1 MNDEI
6 KAISKENVKKSRSV
20 YGANELKRRKRK
32 SFIRYYLK
40 NLNDP
45 IIKILIVSLFIST
58 LVSLPKINYLESL
71 GIALSILVSTLV
83 STIFEYSGEN
93 AFEKL
98 RQSSESTAVFVK
110 RDGGVVE
117 IDKKDI
123 VCGDILILEAGSKID
138 ADAVLIN
145 GNICVDEAALTG
157 ESVDV
162 QKLPLEKEKA
172 LKIQSAIYGK
182 LNGDNGEPISEPGIS
197 VASVGRESIL
207 YSGATVT
214 QGYGEALVVAVGEST
229 FIGKEAGA
237 LALDTRPSPLKTR
250 LSSLAKSIS
259 RIGYACAA
267 LIAVSYLFNSFVI
280 DSSFNPSEILSKL
293 TDVKYLIS
301 HLINAITLAVSIT
314 VVAVPEGLPMMITV
328 VLSSNMKKMARD
340 NVLVK
345 KLVGIETSGNVDLLF
360 TDKTG
365 TLTEGKLKVTD
376 VVLNG
381 KMLSQQ
387 EIKSMPKFKEY
398 LTLCAYFCTNATKQ
412 GANIITTDATER
424 ALLSYAAFY
433 KPKCKVLEKIPFDS
447 TKKYSCASVISEYG
461 RVTVFKGAPEKI
473 ISGSTRFL
481 NENGDEEILTAQKSR
496 ELYEEYET
504 HAKRGKRVIAIA
516 IKNENSDTSP
526 NKMTFLC
533 FICLRDRLRRETRG
547 AIEAVQEAGI
557 GVVMITGDGR
567 LTAQS
572 VAKECGIISSSSK
585 RSLVLESHE
594 LGKMTDG
601 EIAAALPRLAVVARA
616 LPSDKHRLVKI
627 SQENGYTVG
636 MTGDGV
642 NDASSLKSADV
653 GFAMGSGTEVAKECA
668 DIVIKDNNFASIA
681 KAVLYGRTIF
691 ESIRK
696 FIIFQLIM
704 NFSAVGISLLG
715 PFIGVDTPVTVT
727 QMLWLNIIM
736 DTLGALAFATE
747 PPLLEYMKRKPKKRS
762 EQILSPKMIKQIII
776 VTSYILAL
784 CVWFLKSNAGA
795 MLLTKSTEKY
805 VLSSFFA
812 LFVFLAVFVCF
823 ISRTHRINVFSG
835 LLKNK
840 CFTLIMLLIVLVQI
854 VFIYFGGEALRTSP
868 LNIFDLLRV
877 FLCAFS
883 VVVFDT
889 LRKIASRLF
898 GLKRKKQKTKSERKI
913 SNVK

>member
-6 KAISKENVKKSRSV
+6 KAISKENVEKSRAV
-20 YGANELKRRKRK
+20 YGANELKRRKKK
-32 SFIRYYLK
+32 SFFKYYLK

-45 IIKILIVSLFIST
+45 IIKILIAALFIST
-58 LVSLPKINYLESL
+58 IISLPKINYLESL

-83 STIFEYSGEN
+83 STISEYSGEN
-93 AFEKL
+93 AFERL
-98 RQSSESTAVFVK
+98 RQSSENTTVFVK

-117 IDKKDI
+117 IDPKYV
-123 VCGDILILEAGSKID
+123 VCGDILILEAGAKIA
-138 ADAVLIN
+138 ADAVLFD
-145 GNICVDEAALTG
+145 GNLMVDEAALTG
-157 ESVDV
+157 ESAEAH
-162 QKLPLEKEKA
+162 KTPINAREIA
-172 LKIQSAIYGK
+172 KIQDDIYSRLNEGSAK
-182 LNGDNGEPISEPGIS
+182 HNNKATSPR
-197 VASVGRESIL
+197 RESIL

-229 FIGKEAGA
+229 FLGKEAGA
-237 LALDTRPSPLKTR
+237 LTTDTRPSPLKTR
-250 LSSLAKSIS
+250 LTSLAKSIS

-280 DSSFNPSEILSKL
+280 DSSFNPSEIISRL
-293 TDVKYLIS
+293 TDVKFLIS
-301 HLINAITLAVSIT
+301 HLINAITLAVSVT

-345 KLVGIETSGNVDLLF
+345 KLVGIETSGNIDLLF

-365 TLTEGKLKVTD
+365 TLTEGKLKVKE
-376 VVLNG
+376 VIANG
-381 KMLSQQ
+381 KSLSVQ
-387 EIKSMPKFKEY
+387 EIKAMEKFKEY

-412 GANIITTDATER
+412 GTNIITTDATER
-424 ALLSYAAFY
+424 TLISYAAFY

-447 TKKYSCASVISEYG
+447 TKKYSCVSVLSEYG
-461 RVTVFKGAPEKI
+461 KISIFKGAPEKI
-473 ISGSTRFL
+473 IAGSTRYFD
-481 NENGDEEILTAQKSR
+481 ENGDEVSINAQKIR
-496 ELYEEYET
+496 ELYEEYES
-504 HAKRGKRVIAIA
+504 HAKQGNRVIAIG
-516 IKNENSDTSP
+516 IKTENSDTSP
-526 NKMTFLC
+526 DKMTFLC
-533 FICLRDRLRRETRG
+533 FISLRDRLRKETRG
-547 AIEAVQEAGI
+547 AIKEVQGAGV
-557 GVVMITGDGR
+557 GVVMITGDGK

-572 VAKECGIISSSSK
+572 VARECGIISVTSQ
-585 RSLVLESHE
+585 RSLVLESSD
-594 LGKMTDG
+594 LQKMSDS
-601 EIAAALPRLAVVARA
+601 EIAASLPHLAVVARA

-668 DIVIKDNNFASIA
+668 DIVIKDNNFASIV

-704 NFSAVGISLLG
+704 NFSAVGISLIG

-747 PPLLEYMKRKPKKRS
+747 PPLSEYMQRKPKKRS
-762 EQILSPKMIKQIII
+762 EQILSRKMIKQIAL
-776 VTSYILAL
+776 VTSYILIL
-784 CVWFLKSNAGA
+784 CVWFLKSNTGA
-795 MLLTKSTEKY
+795 LLLTKGTEKY
-805 VLSSFFA
+805 LLSSFFA

-823 ISRTHRINVFSG
+823 ISRTHHINIFKG

-840 CFTLIMLLIVLVQI
+840 CFTLIMILIVLVQI

-868 LNIFDLLRV
+868 LNIFDLMRV

-883 VVVFDT
+883 VVVYDT
-889 LRKIASRLF
+889 VRKIVSHLF
-898 GLKRKKQKTKSERKI
+898 SLKRIKQKTKFERKI